1 MGTKIF
7 IYDGFIIVPRE
18 TANGEGIV
26 TYLLSAQ
33 LRLRGS
39 LFLRYDKISSST
51 GTSTIIDIDYYLLQ
65 APPGYGDLGKQCS
78 DLLSKGFRK
87 L

>member
-7 IYDGFIIVPRE
+7 IYDGFIIVPRD

-33 LRLRGS
+33 LRLQGS
-39 LFLRYDKISSST
+39 LFLRYDKISSSS
-51 GTSTIIDIDYYLLQ
+51 TSAIIDIIYYLLQ